1 MSQNQYFRAGAGSVI
16 YNDNG
21 EILLFSRS
29 DRPNIWQ
36 LQQGGMDSGE
46 NIEQTLWRELLE
58 ETAFTRENFYEVA
71 PYPTWL
77 LYQYSVQVRELMSK
91 PDCLGQTHRWYFLKL
106 KTDAKIDITKAA
118 DPEFSDWKWST
129 FAELIAETDTLKK
142 EVYQELGSFFET
154 NIFLANNN

>member
-1 MSQNQYFRAGAGSVI
+1 MSQSQYFRAGAGSII
-16 YNDNG
+16 YNDAG

-58 ETAFTRENFYEVA
+58 ETDFTKEDFTKIT

-77 LYQYSVQVRELMSK
+77 LYQYSTQIRQLMNK
-91 PDCLGQTHRWYFLKL
+91 PDCIGQTHCWYFLKL
-106 KTDAKIDITKAA
+106 KPEVEIDIAKAS
-118 DPEFSDWKWST
+118 DPEFLDWKWST
-129 FAELIAETDTLKK
+129 FAELIAQTDTLKQ
-142 EVYQELGSFFET
+142 EVYQELKSFFET
-154 NIFLANNN
+154 SVIN